1 MRETTLILEER
12 HAPPYRGTGDRTFQQ
27 IIAAWLAGRLA
38 APRG

>member
-12 HAPPYRGTGDRTFQQ
+12 HAPPYEGTGDHTVQQ
-27 IIAAWLAGRLA
+27 ILAAWLAGRLA